1 MLAHLHV
8 KNLALIEEIEV
19 EFGPGL
25 NILTGETG
33 AGKSILLGSMQLIL
47 GAKTSKNMIRENAPY
62 ALVELLFQIE
72 NEKAKEALK
81 ALDIYPEDGQVLLS
95 RKIMDGRSINKING
109 ETSTVSQMKAAA
121 ACLLD
126 IHGQHEH
133 QSLLYQDK
141 QLAILD
147 AYGKEKILPAKETVH
162 QAYKEYSK
170 CKSELNSMNMDEE
183 QRNRE
188 TAFLEFEI
196 KEIEKANLQSGEDE
210 ELERQ
215 YRKMNNAKLIV
226 DSLQLIH
233 NLTGYDAKEGMIR
246 DKESTTS
253 YSVVLAIP
261 GIDRIFLHHPGANHT
276 FAVSDIDFDKVKEAA
291 IFHFGYPTLMESMYN
306 NDGAELVHLM
316 KSVQET
322 GAATSLDLAAV
333 DANSKAGQA
342 DWAKILGR
350 TLPYVDFFVPSIE
363 ELCFMLDRDK
373 FEELQV
379 RADGGDITDV
389 LDIEQ
394 DVKPLAEK
402 CITLGCKVLLLKCG
416 AKGMYLQ
423 TAGEEKLRQVSVR
436 TELDV
441 AAWAEKAVFEK
452 SYIPEKIL
460 SGTGAGDTSIAA
472 FLTAMLEGNTP
483 EMCLH
488 LAAAT
493 GASCVAAYDALSGLK
508 SFEEL
513 KKKIEEGWEKV
524 C

>member
-1 MLAHLHV
+1 MKKKVIVAGHICLDITPVFPDGKVKGVEQILSPGKLIQMGNADVHTGGAVANTGLAMKLLGADV
-8 KNLALIEEIEV
+8 SLMGKVGEDA
-19 EFGPGL
+19 FGDMIL
-25 NILTGETG
+25 NIL
-33 AGKSILLGSMQLIL
+33 
-47 GAKTSKNMIRENAPY
+47 
-62 ALVELLFQIE
+62 
-72 NEKAKEALK
+72 
-81 ALDIYPEDGQVLLS
+81 D
-95 RKIMDGRSINKING
+95 
-109 ETSTVSQMKAAA
+109 
-121 ACLLD
+121 
-126 IHGQHEH
+126 
-133 QSLLYQDK
+133 
-141 QLAILD
+141 
-147 AYGKEKILPAKETVH
+147 
-162 QAYKEYSK
+162 
-170 CKSELNSMNMDEE
+170 
-183 QRNRE
+183 
-188 TAFLEFEI
+188 
-196 KEIEKANLQSGEDE
+196 
-210 ELERQ
+210 
-215 YRKMNNAKLIV
+215 
-226 DSLQLIH
+226 
-233 NLTGYDAKEGMIR
+233 GYDAKEGMIR

-276 FAVSDIDFDKVKEAA
+276 FAVSDIDFEKVKQAA
-291 IFHFGYPTLMESMYN
+291 LFHFGYPTLMESMYN

-316 KSVQET
+316 KTVQEA

-342 DWAKILGR
+342 DWTKILGR

-373 FEELQV
+373 FEELQI

-423 TAGEEKLRQVSVR
+423 TAGEEKLRQVSMR

-441 AAWAEKAVFEK
+441 AAWAKKAVFEK